1 MAVVKISDILT
12 PDVWNAY
19 GAQRTAE
26 LSAFWSSGIVA
37 SMDGITLP
45 NGGGTINI
53 PHFGYL
59 TGDAEVLSDSAALT
73 PGNITA
79 AKQVAAIIGRGR
91 AWGANDLATVFAGA
105 DPAAAILDRVAEYW
119 SRQMQA
125 ELIQILS
132 GVFAA
137 ASMSGL
143 ISDISAGASETVR
156 AFNAST
162 FIDATQL
169 LGDAKSNVSAVAMHS
184 ATEAYLAKQQLI
196 VYETPAGK
204 SDRISYYL
212 GKRIIVDDGLPVAA
226 GTYTSYIFGAG
237 AVGYAEGVVGA
248 SDIENDRDIL
258 AGENV
263 FTMRRRFILHPR
275 GIKWQGTPAG
285 DFPTRTELATG
296 TNWVR
301 VFDAKQIPIV
311 QFKHKLA

>member
-53 PHFGYL
+53 PHFGDL

-196 VYETPAGK
+196 VYETTAGK

>member
-53 PHFGYL
+53 PHFGDL

-119 SRQMQA
+119 SRQMRA

-196 VYETPAGK
+196 VYETTAGK

-285 DFPTRTELATG
+285 DFPTRTALATG

>member
-53 PHFGYL
+53 PHFGDL

-162 FIDATQL
+162 FIDATQV

-196 VYETPAGK
+196 VYETTAGK

>member
-26 LSAFWSSGIVA
+26 LSAFWASGIVA
-37 SMDGITLP
+37 PMDGITLP

-53 PHFGYL
+53 PHFGDL

-132 GVFAA
+132 GVFSA

-196 VYETPAGK
+196 VYETTAGK

-237 AVGYAEGVVGA
+237 AVGYAEGVVGDK
-248 SDIENDRDIL
+248 DIENDRDIL

-285 DFPTRTELATG
+285 DFPTRTELSTG
-296 TNWVR
+296 TNWLR
-301 VFDAKQIPIV
+301 VFDVKQIPIV